1 MKLSQIKGADAIDVL
16 ARIIQPIANIALDKE
31 AMEAIKLKPV
41 EKEGKTPEQIREL
54 ALQRIR
60 DAIPA
65 MLGKHRMDICE
76 IIAAIKAPISISHQF
91 LTRSIIA
98 VSASN
103 DTLFPVLPVLLL
115 GVNFGINFSKYLKRF
130 IHRPAAQSRALMSF
144 PHRHPG
150 IRNRP

>member
-41 EKEGKTPEQIREL
+41 EKDGKSPEHIREL

-60 DAIPA
+60 EAIPA

-76 IIAAIKAPISISHQF
+76 IIAAINGKTLDEYIND
-91 LTRSIIA
+91 LTFGKLIK
-98 VSASN
+98 
-103 DTLFPVLPVLLL
+103 DCMDVLTDNELL
-115 GVNFGINFSKYLKRF
+115 
-130 IHRPAAQSRALMSF
+130 SF
-144 PHRHPG
+144 F
-150 IRNRP
+150 N

>member
-41 EKEGKTPEQIREL
+41 EKDGKSPEQIREL

-60 DAIPA
+60 EAIPA

-76 IIAAIKAPISISHQF
+76 IIAAINGKTCDEYVSE
-91 LTRSIIA
+91 LTFGKLLK
-98 VSASN
+98 
-103 DTLFPVLPVLLL
+103 DCMDVLTDNELL
-115 GVNFGINFSKYLKRF
+115 
-130 IHRPAAQSRALMSF
+130 SF
-144 PHRHPG
+144 F
-150 IRNRP
+150 N